1 MSAAT
6 VIAGSQLRRG
16 WRPLLA
22 LGVLVALASGLGM
35 VGIAGARRTA
45 SVLDRAVERTEAWD
59 VLVNPDEGRGS
70 ALTLEAIAALP
81 MVADA
86 SRMDAVFVVPEGG
99 VSSQEEL
106 EEFPFPLVSDGGGL
120 FRFARPVVSAGRL
133 PDPTKP
139 DELFVD
145 RTYADDAGIEIG
157 DRMAWRIVHADKLT
171 EFFANGGDDGSL
183 AAATSAPDFGVPI
196 TMTVVGIGTALDS
209 LVVDEGF
216 EPQGLHATPA
226 FMDVAPDPLAPYWG
240 ALVRLTD
247 PSELEAFRSAVD
259 ALVPDELVVYQ
270 TFEATRPKLERAI
283 SPGAVTLL
291 AFGLVA
297 AGLGLLL
304 VGQAI
309 SRRLQLDALDSDV
322 LAALGTTRRE
332 RFAAALLRIAA
343 VATAGAVV
351 GGVLAW
357 LLSPSAPAGPGR
369 RIEPD
374 PGFDVDA
381 VVLGLGVVLTIVLVV
396 AVAAPIAWRNARV
409 SASTTAPVR
418 SVMGR
423 WLASAGAPLSVTTG
437 VRFGL
442 EPGRGSTAVPTR
454 ATLVA
459 AATGVVVAVGTLVF
473 AGSIDAV
480 VATPRL
486 YGADWT
492 YAVEFAGVDDEP
504 SPPPEDFARV
514 ERLIAADPDVDAS
527 NIVGITEVAVDG
539 NRLPAI
545 AFERGGS
552 IGPTIAAGR
561 SPNGAGEIALGRTT
575 MGRLGVGIGDHVA
588 LATPAFEGTAE
599 VVGRAVLPGV
609 GLYQASDKTALG
621 EGVIV
626 DPEAIDRSEVNTH
639 TVFAIRTADGA
650 DAQAMRARLSTTLAE
665 WGDIY
670 LQEVGRPADVQSLER
685 IRKLPLVLCAVLA
698 GLIAATVVHALSTAV
713 RRRRRDLAV
722 LEVLGASRRSLR
734 SVGLFQALTV
744 AVIAVIVGVPLGVV
758 IGRAAWSALAEAYGT
773 AAEPVVPVGA
783 LALVAAAVVTL
794 AAAAGWLPAA
804 RALRRRPA
812 DILRTE

>member
-1 MSAAT
+1 MSATT
-6 VIAGSQLRRG
+6 VVAGSQFRRA
-16 WRPLLA
+16 WRSLLM
-22 LGVLVALASGLGM
+22 LGLLVALASGLAM
-35 VGIAGARRTA
+35 AGIAGARRTA
-45 SVLDRAVERTEAWD
+45 SVLDRAVERTQAWD
-59 VLVNPDEGRGS
+59 VLVNPDEGQGS

-99 VSSQEEL
+99 VTSEEEL
-106 EEFPFPLVSDGGGL
+106 EQFPVPLVSDGGGL

-133 PDPTKP
+133 PDPTKS

-145 RTYADDAGIEIG
+145 RNYADDAGIEIG

-171 EFFANGGDDGSL
+171 EFLTSDDDGSI
-183 AAATSAPDFGVPI
+183 AEATGAPDFGVPI

-216 EPQGLHATPA
+216 EPQGVYATPA
-226 FMDVAPDPLAPYWG
+226 FMDAAPDPVAPYWG

-247 PSELEAFRSAVD
+247 PSELEAFRTAVD
-259 ALVPDELVVYQ
+259 DLVPDELFVYQ
-270 TFEATRPKLERAI
+270 TLEATRPKLERAI
-283 SPGAVTLL
+283 SPGAVTVL

-332 RFAAALLRIAA
+332 RFGAALLRIAG

-351 GGVLAW
+351 GGVVAW

-369 RIEPD
+369 NIEPD
-374 PGFDVDA
+374 PGFHVDA
-381 VVLGLGVVLTIVLVV
+381 VVLGLGVMLTIVLVV

-409 SASTTAPVR
+409 SASTMPPGR

-423 WLASAGAPLSVTTG
+423 WLASTGAPLSVTTG

-504 SPPPEDFARV
+504 SPPPQDYADV
-514 ERLIAADPDVDAS
+514 ERLIAADPAVDAS
-527 NIVGITEVAVDG
+527 NVVGITEVRVDG
-539 NRLPAI
+539 RRLPAI
-545 AFERGGS
+545 SFERGGS

-561 SPNGAGEIALGRTT
+561 APDGAGEIALGRTT
-575 MGRLGVGIGDHVA
+575 MGRLGVGIGDEVA
-588 LATPAFEGTAE
+588 LATPAFDGTAE

-621 EGVIV
+621 EGVVV
-626 DPEAIDRSEVNTH
+626 DPEAVDESDANTH
-639 TVFAIRTADGA
+639 TVFAIRVADGA
-650 DAQAMRARLSTTLAE
+650 DPQALRARLSTTLAE

-670 LQEVGRPADVQSLER
+670 LQDVGRPADVQSLER
-685 IRKLPLVLCAVLA
+685 IRRLPLVLCAVLA
-698 GLIAATVVHALSTAV
+698 GLIASTVVHALATAV

-734 SVGLFQALTV
+734 SVGVFQALTV
-744 AVIAVIVGVPLGVV
+744 AVIAVAVGVPLGVV
-758 IGRAAWSALAEAYGT
+758 FGRAAWTALAEAYGT
-773 AAEPVVPVGA
+773 AAEPVVPLGA
-783 LALVAAAVVTL
+783 LALVAAVVVAL

-804 RALRRRPA
+804 RALRRSPA